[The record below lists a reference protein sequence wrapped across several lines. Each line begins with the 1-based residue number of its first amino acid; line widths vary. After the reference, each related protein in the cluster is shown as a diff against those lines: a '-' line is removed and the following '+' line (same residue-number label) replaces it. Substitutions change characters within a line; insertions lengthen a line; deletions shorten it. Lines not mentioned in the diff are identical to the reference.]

1 MPGQKGD
8 LDMDSSGM
16 LDSIKEAFGVL
27 FMGRN
32 FARLMGGL
40 WVTISI
46 AAVSVALSL
55 VLGFIVGIIMTSKN
69 KIVRVVCRVYLEFMR
84 IMPQLVLLFLAYFGI
99 TRAFGISLSGEAAS
113 VLVFTLWG
121 TAEMGDLVRGALES
135 MPSHQ
140 YESARAL
147 GLTESQIFVYIIIPQ
162 TIRRLVPLSM
172 NLITRMIKTTS
183 LVVFVGVIEV
193 VKIGQQIIEANRISV
208 PTASIAIYS
217 VIFMMYF
224 AVCWPLSFAADRLE
238 KKLK

>member
-1 MPGQKGD
+1 
-8 LDMDSSGM
+8 MDSSGM

-69 KIVRVVCRVYLEFMR
+69 KIVRAVCRVYLEFMR

>member
-32 FARLMGGL
+32 FARLIGGL

-69 KIVRVVCRVYLEFMR
+69 KIVRAVCRVYLEFMR